1 MSEIGSRA
9 GATSAEIRR
18 RAEPLLERYS
28 TGTPSATPGHRR
40 APPSRLP
47 GVGAVGAAGASASL
61 GKLSVKGPDVPQLES
76 TSESYRP
83 VGMSNVIG
91 SLKNKVVASTT
102 SLFAHGPTALEH
114 TLDHPGD
121 PGLLGPDSVSWRVIG
136 DAAAFVGGIRALV
149 VQTAHPE
156 VVAGVEDHSR
166 YRDDPFGRL
175 NRTSVYV
182 TETTYGSMV
191 EVEAA
196 VAAVRTAHRPVRGRS
211 ERDRPYSAGNREM
224 AAWVHNVLTDSFL
237 TAYQTYGP
245 DRLTT
250 AEADQFVAE
259 QARIGAL
266 LDASP
271 LPQTADELSQ
281 WIARN
286 PALAGSSA
294 QSNALKFL
302 QDPPLPIGVKLGY
315 RVLFRAAVPTIQP
328 AVRALIGLQ
337 PTRGS
342 EQVGGATVQALRWA
356 LGSSPSWHL
365 ALVRSGAPV
374 PSGLFR
380 QPLPATRSGQP
391 DNGSA

>member
-1 MSEIGSRA
+1 MSS
-9 GATSAEIRR
+9 
-18 RAEPLLERYS
+18 
-28 TGTPSATPGHRR
+28 
-40 APPSRLP
+40 
-47 GVGAVGAAGASASL
+47 
-61 GKLSVKGPDVPQLES
+61 
-76 TSESYRP
+76 
-83 VGMSNVIG
+83 VIG

-102 SLFAHGPTALEH
+102 ALFAHGPTALEH

-182 TETTYGSMV
+182 TETTYGSIV

-196 VAAVRTAHRPVRGRS
+196 VAAVRSAHRPVRGHSQR
-211 ERDRPYSAGNREM
+211 ERPYSAGNPEM

-237 TAYQTYGP
+237 AAYQTYGP
-245 DRLTT
+245 HRLTT
-250 AEADQFVAE
+250 TEADRFVAE

-271 LPQTADELSQ
+271 LPETADELSQ
-281 WIARN
+281 WIAQN
-286 PALAGSSA
+286 PALAGSAA
-294 QSNALKFL
+294 QVNALRFL

-315 RVLFRAAVPTIQP
+315 RLLFNAAVPTIQP
-328 AVRALIGLQ
+328 AVRALIGLE
-337 PTRGS
+337 PGRGS
-342 EQVGGATVQALRWA
+342 EQVGRATVRALRWA

-365 ALVRSGAPV
+365 ALVRSGTPV
-374 PSGLFR
+374 PPGLFR
-380 QPLPATRSGQP
+380 QPLPARPPDQSG
-391 DNGSA
+391 NGSA

>member
-1 MSEIGSRA
+1 VTWPTRRHDEADISSV
-9 GATSAEIRR
+9 SAPV
-18 RAEPLLERYS
+18 PLVER
-28 TGTPSATPGHRR
+28 
-40 APPSRLP
+40 
-47 GVGAVGAAGASASL
+47 
-61 GKLSVKGPDVPQLES
+61 
-76 TSESYRP
+76 YRP
-83 VGMSNVIG
+83 VHMSGVVGN
-91 SLKNKVVASTT
+91 LKDKVVASTT

-156 VVAGVEDHSR
+156 VVAGVEEHSR

-182 TETTYGSMV
+182 TETTYGAMA

-211 ERDRPYSAGNREM
+211 ERDRPYSAGQPEM

-237 TAYQTYGP
+237 AAYQTYGP

-250 AEADQFVAE
+250 AEADRFVAE

-266 LDASP
+266 LDAAP
-271 LPQTADELSQ
+271 LPETADELSQ
-281 WIARN
+281 WIAQN
-286 PALAGSSA
+286 PALAGSAA
-294 QSNALKFL
+294 QTHALSFL
-302 QDPPLPIGVKLGY
+302 RDPPLPFGVKLGY
-315 RVLFRAAVPTIQP
+315 RLLFDAAVPTIQP
-328 AVRALIGLQ
+328 AVRSLIDLQ

-342 EQVGGATVQALRWA
+342 EQVGRATVRSLRWA

-374 PSGLFR
+374 PPGLFR
-380 QPLPATRSGQP
+380 QPLPTRAPAPAIDGPAQTDQP
-391 DNGSA
+391 KGHRS